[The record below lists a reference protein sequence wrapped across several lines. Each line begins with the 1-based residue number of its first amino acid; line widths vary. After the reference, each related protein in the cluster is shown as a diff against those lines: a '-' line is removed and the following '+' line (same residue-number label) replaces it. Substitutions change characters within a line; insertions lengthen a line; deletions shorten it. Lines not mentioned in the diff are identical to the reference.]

1 MGTLREVVGWV
12 GGVETFYRI
21 EIVTNIPK
29 RVVKGIFVSRERPF
43 YFSVKCE
50 IAISSLV
57 NRDYVN
63 DLET

>member
-1 MGTLREVVGWV
+1 M
-12 GGVETFYRI
+12 
-21 EIVTNIPK
+21 

-50 IAISSLV
+50 IAIFSLV

-63 DLET
+63 GRET

>member
-1 MGTLREVVGWV
+1 MI
-12 GGVETFYRI
+12 VEELNFFSQTVIDYHQLPS
-21 EIVTNIPK
+21 T

-50 IAISSLV
+50 IAIFSLV

-63 DLET
+63 GRET

>member
-1 MGTLREVVGWV
+1 MNHSKKSD
-12 GGVETFYRI
+12 YRGI
-21 EIVTNIPK
+21 NITPVIVR

-50 IAISSLV
+50 IAIFSLV

-63 DLET
+63 GRET